1 MFSDRN
7 TFTSVRKLKG
17 YSKKSNS
24 QKYTVV
30 CLTVIGLC
38 LIGTGIALTVVG
50 DVYDVEDLLILGPIF
65 LIAGVGFTIMMVV
78 IITKP
83 LCEKKARKNKI
94 RSEKQEKPKGN
105 KSKHKITVEDNY
117 TLPVTKTESKPY
129 FLDYQEKL
137 KEAEEVKK
145 RQSPSK
151 EELYEKSAVSKE
163 PLTSK
168 FFPPGAIEFE
178 NERNVSDS
186 GSDNDSKEILK
197 SKHQTYD
204 IYSNGVADNFSLS
217 RNHTPTPETVNG
229 DAHTMDLCVISS
241 QIAPLENFNP
251 SELPVYSDE
260 ARNSPLPN
268 DIEESSK
275 LFK

>member
-1 MFSDRN
+1 MFSDRS
-7 TFTSVRKLKG
+7 TVIPVRKFKG

-24 QKYTVV
+24 QKYTVI

-38 LIGTGIALTVVG
+38 LVGTGIALIIVG

-83 LCEKKARKNKI
+83 LCEKIARKNKI
-94 RSEKQEKPKGN
+94 RCEEQEKNKGN
-105 KSKHKITVEDNY
+105 KSKIKIVVEDNY

-129 FLDYQEKL
+129 FQDYQEKL
-137 KEAEEVKK
+137 KEAEEVNR

-151 EELYEKSAVSKE
+151 EELYEKSAVSE
-163 PLTSK
+163 EHLMSK
-168 FFPPGAIEFE
+168 FLPPGAIEFE
-178 NERNVSDS
+178 NENFFSDS

-197 SKHQTYD
+197 SKHQTYN
-204 IYSNGVADNFSLS
+204 IYGNGGADRFSSS
-217 RNHTPTPETVNG
+217 RNHTPIPETVKG
-229 DAHTMDLCVISS
+229 DAHTMDQCVISS
-241 QIAPLENFNP
+241 QIASLENFNP

-268 DIEESSK
+268 DIEELSK
-275 LFK
+275 L